1 MLKGNKE
8 KVSIYII
15 IGFIFLRFIFLQ
27 IKYGL
32 KSNQM
37 LLNIIKCFE
46 NSMFCIF
53 FHSRRGAAAS
63 FHAQPTVFFSGSC
76 YSIIVTRGLEIKN
89 LTVGYIVTW
98 GDLHQK
104 EWLALFGRL
113 QNIFIFFSGIVP
125 QWEEGGLVVHH

>member
-1 MLKGNKE
+1 MAANDYHVCIYKKTTWRMLKGNKE

-63 FHAQPTVFFSGSC
+63 FHAQPTVFFPAVATQS
-76 YSIIVTRGLEIKN
+76 
-89 LTVGYIVTW
+89 
-98 GDLHQK
+98 
-104 EWLALFGRL
+104 
-113 QNIFIFFSGIVP
+113 
-125 QWEEGGLVVHH
+125 